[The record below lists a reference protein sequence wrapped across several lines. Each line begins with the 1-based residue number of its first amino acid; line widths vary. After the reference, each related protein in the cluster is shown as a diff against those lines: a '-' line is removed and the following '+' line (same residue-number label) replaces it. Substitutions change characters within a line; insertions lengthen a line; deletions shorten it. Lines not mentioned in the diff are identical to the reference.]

1 MDKITPSRIYK
12 NNTRIVSCNTK
23 KLYLRFHSG
32 AMFEIGN
39 LKKEI
44 LDKELI
50 QKYFYMLNFTYNLS
64 NKLINIISDTQI

>member
-23 KLYLRFHSG
+23 KLYLRFRSG